1 MKMLDRWIEG
11 SARDLAKRTARR
23 SVLARLGAVLV
34 GGAAAVPLLPV
45 ARGAEPS
52 PRVPAPGEPPPDTP
66 AGNPTACEYWR
77 HCAIDGFMCASCGG
91 SQTHCPPGTELS
103 AATWIGICR
112 NPTDSRDYIIS
123 YNDCCGKSSCG
134 RGPCNRN
141 EGDSPMY
148 MPAKSNDVNW
158 CMSTTSNV
166 YHCTIS
172 VVLGQAGE

>member
-11 SARDLAKRTARR
+11 SARDLARRTARR
-23 SVLARLGAVLV
+23 SVLARLGTLLI
-34 GGAAAVPLLPV
+34 GGAASIPLLPV

-52 PRVPAPGEPPPDTP
+52 RLPAPGEPSSDTP
-66 AGNPTACEYWR
+66 QGNPSACEYWR
-77 HCAIDGFMCASCGG
+77 HCAIDGFPCASCGG

-134 RGPCNRN
+134 RDPCNRN

-148 MPAKSNDVNW
+148 MPAKSNDINW
-158 CMSTTSNV
+158 CMSSKSNV

-172 VVLGQAGE
+172 AVLGQAGE